1 MVQNKD
7 LQIVKLQNINRW
19 VSSSTTVHQNKHAW
33 MNTVKHKN
41 QKIQSN
47 IISSQPTTV
56 IVYVNN
62 IMLTQQKTVWTN
74 FYMLFPNL
82 NIKKCHTLGGSL
94 FQ

>member
-1 MVQNKD
+1 
-7 LQIVKLQNINRW
+7 
-19 VSSSTTVHQNKHAW
+19 

-62 IMLTQQKTVWTN
+62 IMLTQQKTV
-74 FYMLFPNL
+74 
-82 NIKKCHTLGGSL
+82 
-94 FQ
+94 